1 MEIKM
6 VDLLGQYRG
15 IKDEVDKAIQS
26 VITDSAFI
34 KGKYVNS
41 FSESLASYLNVK
53 HVIPCGNG
61 TDAIQLAL
69 MALDYEKGSEVITT
83 PFTFV
88 ATAEVIALLGLKPVF
103 VDIDPKTFNID
114 PESIKQAITS
124 KTKCIIPVH
133 LFGQSCDMQEILTVA
148 QEHNLHVI
156 EDNAQAIGAWYNLDG
171 RKTNTG
177 TMSDIGT
184 LSFFPSKNLG
194 CYGDGGAVMT
204 NDDTLAAKI
213 EKYSNHGS
221 SKKYIYESVGINSRL
236 DGIQAAIL
244 SVKLKYLDQYIS
256 SRQSAAARYDN
267 LLANI
272 PGLTL
277 PYRAESR
284 NHVFHQYTL
293 TLESGR
299 DELHQYL
306 KTKGIPTGIYY
317 PMPLHVQK
325 PYIDG
330 SSGEQLYLEISEKLA
345 KQVISLPMHTE
356 LTEEMQ
362 TAIATSVKEHMALL
376 A

>member
-6 VDLLGQYRG
+6 VDLLGQYQG
-15 IKDEVDKAIQS
+15 IKGEVDEAIQS

-41 FSESLASYLNVK
+41 FSEELAAYLNVK

-69 MALDYEKGSEVITT
+69 MALDYERGSEVITT

-114 PESIKQAITS
+114 PEKIKQAITS

-133 LFGQSCDMQEILTVA
+133 LFGQSCDMKDILTIA

-171 RKTNTG
+171 RQTKTG
-177 TMSDIGT
+177 TMADIGT

-221 SKKYIYESVGINSRL
+221 SKKYIYETVGINSRL
-236 DGIQAAIL
+236 DGLQAAIL

-272 PGLTL
+272 PGLIL

-293 TLESGR
+293 TLEAGR
-299 DELHQYL
+299 DDLHQYL
-306 KTKGIPTGIYY
+306 KSKGVPSGIYY
-317 PMPLHVQK
+317 PMPLHIQK
-325 PYIDG
+325 PYLDI
-330 SSGEQLYLEISEKLA
+330 SSGAPVHLENAEKLA

-356 LTEEMQ
+356 LNEDMQ
-362 TAIATSVKEHMALL
+362 TTIAANVKEHMALL

>member
-6 VDLLGQYRG
+6 VDLLGQYQG
-15 IKDEVDKAIQS
+15 IKGEVDEAIQS

-41 FSESLASYLNVK
+41 FSEELAAYLNVK

-69 MALDYEKGSEVITT
+69 MALDYERGSEVITT

-114 PESIKQAITS
+114 PEKIKQAITS

-133 LFGQSCDMQEILTVA
+133 LFGQSCDMKDILTIA
-148 QEHNLHVI
+148 QEHDLHVI

-171 RKTNTG
+171 RQTKTG
-177 TMSDIGT
+177 TMADIGT

-221 SKKYIYESVGINSRL
+221 SKKYIYETVGINSRL
-236 DGIQAAIL
+236 DGLQAAIL

-272 PGLTL
+272 PGLIL

-293 TLESGR
+293 TLEAGR
-299 DELHQYL
+299 DDLHQYL
-306 KTKGIPTGIYY
+306 KSKGVPSGIYY
-317 PMPLHVQK
+317 PMPLHIQK
-325 PYIDG
+325 PYLDT
-330 SSGEQLYLEISEKLA
+330 SSGAPVHLENAEKLA

-356 LTEEMQ
+356 LNEDMQ
-362 TAIATSVKEHMALL
+362 TTIAANVKEHMALL